1 MRNSRM
7 DSCKGQRKEK
17 VSSTML
23 MVFSGGD
30 VPC

>member
-1 MRNSRM
+1 MKNSRV

-17 VSSTML
+17 VTSTML

>member
-1 MRNSRM
+1 MKNSRV

-17 VSSTML
+17 VLSTMS